1 MVLGLMSLPSRVTR
15 QIRRLEVQGLV
26 SREASPDDGRGVV
39 ATITDEGRMAVD
51 RAMITYGLCVKA
63 NFLGQLSRPQVAAL
77 GENCRRINAGLKVA
91 AAPPT
96 RLGRV

>member
-1 MVLGLMSLPSRVTR
+1 
-15 QIRRLEVQGLV
+15 LV

-51 RAMITYGLCVKA
+51 RAMTTYGMCVKA
-63 NFLGQLSRPQVAAL
+63 HFLGQLSRPQVAAL